1 MGDVEGV
8 VFLNKMHHSLAEVKA
23 ETPVCTLPVV
33 DAKTSANQMAARLAE
48 VKAVKVCETL
58 TDVKVTAL
66 DAGRHCGRGEG
77 QDGWQNTWRRG
88 G

>member
-1 MGDVEGV
+1 MDADN
-8 VFLNKMHHSLAEVKA
+8 FLNKMHHSLAEVKA

-33 DAKTSANQMAARLAE
+33 DAKTSANKMADRRAE

-58 TDVKVTAL
+58 TDVKVAAL
-66 DAGRHCGRGEG
+66 DASRHAGRGGG
-77 QDGWQNTWRRG
+77 QDGLQNTWKSG